1 MSENPPV
8 RPVGY
13 GELAPLFAAILDT
26 DENFIFGKLGGR
38 WVVMQFLVRM
48 SSDLVRDAHQVILD
62 RSDLFDFTNAAYCG
76 VIIDRTDLA
85 NGPRSHLPGRRYI
98 KDFNEVITR
107 QYGVKIKDGYM
118 PVTILL
124 DPMLRVVAV
133 EPLRRTSEILD
144 LMERRM
150 AAERPS
156 LTEGYAP
163 VLTVPRIFEPAFCKT
178 LIDYY
183 EASGGEASG
192 FMRQV
197 GDRAVAVHDEKVKRR
212 KDVTITDESIR
223 NGAVARIR
231 QRLLPV
237 IERAYSWRATR
248 IERYIVACYD
258 AEDAGFFTTH
268 RDNTTAATAHR
279 KFAVSINLNAEDF
292 DGGELRFPEFGYRTY
307 KPPTGGAT
315 VFGCGLLHEATP
327 VTRGVRYAFL
337 PFLYDEESATVRT
350 EYLEAKASEEMTA
363 SGGVK
368 PDFETMG

>member
-1 MSENPPV
+1 MSENSQVKPI
-8 RPVGY
+8 GY

-62 RSDLFDFTNAAYCG
+62 RSDIFDFTNAAYCG
-76 VIIDRTDLA
+76 VIVDRADLA
-85 NGPRSHLPGRRYI
+85 AGPLSRLPARRYI
-98 KDFNEVITR
+98 KDFSEAVTR

-150 AAERPS
+150 AAERSS
-156 LTEGYAP
+156 LTEGHAP
-163 VLTVPRIFEPAFCKT
+163 VLTVPRIFEPEFCKK

-183 EASGGEASG
+183 EATGGEASG

-197 GDRAVAVHDEKVKRR
+197 GGTTMAVHDDKVKRR
-212 KDVTITDESIR
+212 KDVTITDEAIR
-223 NGAVARIR
+223 NGTIARIR

-237 IERAYSWRATR
+237 IERAYGWRATR

-268 RDNTTAATAHR
+268 RDNTTSATAHR

-337 PFLYDEESATVRT
+337 PFLYDEESARIRT
-350 EYLEAKASEEMTA
+350 DYLNAKASETPATA
-363 SGGVK
+363 GGVS
-368 PDFETMG
+368 PDFATLS